1 MSAHQQNAFENAQK
15 QIQASH
21 ALAYKKDENIS
32 LLSQILHP
40 QRILEVQIPVKMD
53 NGTTRVFQGFRSQH
67 SDARGPF
74 KGGIRFH
81 EDVSRDEV
89 KALSMWMSMKCAVVD
104 IPLGGGKGGVI
115 VNPKELSDSE
125 LERLSRGYVQKIHK
139 YIGPETDIPA
149 PDVNTNGKIMALMMD
164 EYSKL
169 SGKYTPGS
177 FTGKP
182 LSSG

>member
-53 NGTTRVFQGFRSQH
+53 NGTTRVFQAFRSQH

-74 KGGIRFH
+74 K
-81 EDVSRDEV
+81 
-89 KALSMWMSMKCAVVD
+89 
-104 IPLGGGKGGVI
+104 
-115 VNPKELSDSE
+115 
-125 LERLSRGYVQKIHK
+125 
-139 YIGPETDIPA
+139 
-149 PDVNTNGKIMALMMD
+149 
-164 EYSKL
+164 
-169 SGKYTPGS
+169 
-177 FTGKP
+177 
-182 LSSG
+182 